1 MLVWNLRGSVPST
14 RLRTTALRDQKPYL
28 VVHVS
33 RKLFCW
39 GDAMEILI
47 RGYVPAVHHRLVLL
61 SSEKNN
67 AHYKFT
73 KISIPNM
80 EAVAQPA

>member
-1 MLVWNLRGSVPST
+1 METRVCLVSRDYARILVLIFLW
-14 RLRTTALRDQKPYL
+14 LRTTALGDQKPYL

-39 GDAMEILI
+39 GEAVETLI

-61 SSEKNN
+61 SSDEK
-67 AHYKFT
+67 
-73 KISIPNM
+73 
-80 EAVAQPA
+80 